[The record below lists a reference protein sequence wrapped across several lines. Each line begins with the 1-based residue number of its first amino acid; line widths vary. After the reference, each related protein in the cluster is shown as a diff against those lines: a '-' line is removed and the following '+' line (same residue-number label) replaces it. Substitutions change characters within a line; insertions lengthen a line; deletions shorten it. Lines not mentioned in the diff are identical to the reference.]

1 MRMPTLL
8 ALTAIGLSACA
19 STQSAGL
26 MENGYNPGALA
37 VAAIDRGDW
46 GRAEQL
52 LMRMNGV
59 SEDDPARLINLG
71 KVYMETGRPGM
82 ALTAWRQALAS
93 DRHLMVETIGGQWV
107 STEDL
112 ARKALARHDRNLRSA
127 AR

>member
-8 ALTAIGLSACA
+8 ALAAISLSACA

-26 MENGYNPGALA
+26 IENGYNPGALA

-46 GRAEQL
+46 ARAEEL

-59 SEDDPARLINLG
+59 SKDDPARLINLG
-71 KVYMETGRPGM
+71 KVYLETGRPGM
-82 ALTAWRQALAS
+82 ALSAWRQALAS

-112 ARKALARHDRNLRSA
+112 ARKALVRHDRSLRSA

>member
-8 ALTAIGLSACA
+8 ALSASSLSGCA
-19 STQSAGL
+19 SAQSAGL
-26 MENGYNPGALA
+26 VENGYNPGALA

-46 GRAEQL
+46 QRAEEL
-52 LMRMNGV
+52 LMQMNGV
-59 SEDDPARLINLG
+59 SKDDPARLINLG

-82 ALTAWRQALAS
+82 ALTAWRQALES
-93 DRHLMVETIGGQWV
+93 DRHLMVETIGGHWV

-112 ARKALARHDRNLRSA
+112 ARTALSRHDRSLRSA